1 MKNRLLLSSALVG
14 TLVGGSAAVAQ
25 TTVTGSLQLNYFD
38 VTRTGSVGAAAGT
51 SYRGWG
57 RESQLNVQNKGKL
70 NNGIDY
76 AAGFALEFDGNN
88 GYSTINTANTTED
101 STISNENVYIDF
113 IVGGT
118 TLTFG
123 LDHIQHS
130 QTTISPSASGNI
142 ADTFDTRL
150 GVYTN
155 SIGSNPKE
163 SIGMGLMQ
171 VTPFGRASL
180 WYAPTATDQGG
191 RDSRPNSNKDGRN
204 SAYELGFVG
213 DLGVKGLTSK
223 VFYNQEKKPDK
234 PTSVT
239 AGAPGVGTPVRDVKG
254 RSFGLAY
261 NFGQITVGA
270 DRARTEFADGISID
284 YKNMGLAYA
293 IDKNLSISYNQAKA
307 DRSNSAVQE
316 KIQQYGIGYN
326 LGPVMTSIEYDLID
340 SGVATTGP
348 TTGQDAKVVVIK
360 MGTNF

>member
-1 MKNRLLLSSALVG
+1 MKNKLLLSSALASA
-14 TLVGGSAAVAQ
+14 LISGSAAVAQ
-25 TTVTGSLQLNYFD
+25 TTITGSLQLNYYD

-76 AAGFALEFDGNN
+76 AAGFALEFDGAN
-88 GYSTINTANTTED
+88 GYSPVNTANTTED

-113 IVGGT
+113 IFGGT

-123 LDHIQHS
+123 VDHIQHS

-155 SIGSNPKE
+155 AIGPNPKE

-171 VTPFGRASL
+171 ATPFGRFSV
-180 WYAPTATDQGG
+180 WYAPTASDPGG
-191 RDSRPNSNKDGRN
+191 RDTRINQKDGRN
-204 SAYELGFVG
+204 SAIELGFVG
-213 DLGVKGLTSK
+213 DLGVKGLTAK
-223 VFYNQEKKPDK
+223 AFMNQEEKPDK
-234 PTSVT
+234 ATSAT
-239 AGAPGVGTPVRDVKG
+239 ASAPGNGTPVRDFKG

-261 NFGQITVGA
+261 NFGTVAVGA
-270 DRARTEFADGISID
+270 DRSRTEFVDNVSID
-284 YKNMGLAYA
+284 YSNYGISYA
-293 IDKNLSISYNQAKA
+293 VDKNLSVSYNQAKA
-307 DRSNSAVQE
+307 KRSNATVDENIKQF
-316 KIQQYGIGYN
+316 GVGYN
-326 LGPVMTSIEYDLID
+326 LGPVMTSIEYDKIE
-340 SGVATTGP
+340 SGVASTGP
-348 TTGQDAKVVVIK
+348 TVGQDAKVVVLK

>member
-57 RESQLNVQNKGKL
+57 RESQLNIQNKGKL
-70 NNGIDY
+70 NNGLDY
-76 AAGFALEFDGNN
+76 AAGFSLEFDGNN

-113 IVGGT
+113 ISGGT
-118 TLTFG
+118 TFTIG
-123 LDHIQHS
+123 VDHIQHS

-142 ADTFDTRL
+142 ADILDTRL

-155 SIGSNPKE
+155 AIGSNPKE
-163 SIGMGLMQ
+163 AMGMGLMQ
-171 VTPFGRASL
+171 VTPFGRASI

-191 RDSRPNSNKDGRN
+191 RDTRPNSNKDGRN
-204 SAYELGFVG
+204 SAFEVGFVG
-213 DLGVKGLTSK
+213 DLGVKGLTAK
-223 VFYNQEKKPDK
+223 AFYNQEEKPEK
-234 PTSVT
+234 ATSST
-239 AGAPGVGTPVRDVKG
+239 TGAPGAGTPVRDIKG
-254 RSFGLAY
+254 KSFGLAY
-261 NFGQITVGA
+261 NFGQFTVGA

-307 DRSNSAVQE
+307 DRSDKTVQE

-326 LGPVMTSIEYDLID
+326 LGPVMASIEYDLID
-340 SGVATTGP
+340 SGVANTGP
-348 TTGQDAKVVVIK
+348 TTGQDAKVVVVK
-360 MGTNF
+360 FGTNF

>member
-25 TTVTGSLQLNYFD
+25 TTVTGSLQLNYYD

-70 NNGIDY
+70 NTGLDY

-113 IVGGT
+113 ISGGT
-118 TLTFG
+118 TFTIG
-123 LDHIQHS
+123 VDHIQHS

-155 SIGSNPKE
+155 AIGSNPKE
-163 SIGMGLMQ
+163 AIGMGLMQ
-171 VTPFGRASL
+171 VTPFGRASF

-204 SAYELGFVG
+204 SAYEIGFVG
-213 DLGVKGLTSK
+213 GLGVKGLTAK
-223 VFYNQEKKPDK
+223 AFYNQEDKPDRA
-234 PTSVT
+234 TSAT
-239 AGAPGVGTPVRDVKG
+239 TTAPGGGTPVRDIKG

-307 DRSNSAVQE
+307 DRSDKTVEE

-326 LGPVMTSIEYDLID
+326 LGPVMASVEYDLID
-340 SGVATTGP
+340 AGVASTGP
-348 TTGQDAKVVVIK
+348 TTGQDAKVVVVK
-360 MGTNF
+360 FGTNF

>member
-38 VTRTGSVGAAAGT
+38 VTREGSVGGPAGS

-70 NNGIDY
+70 NNGLDY

-88 GYSTINTANTTED
+88 GYNTINTANTTED

-113 IVGGT
+113 ISGGT
-118 TLTFG
+118 TFTIG
-123 LDHIQHS
+123 VDHIQHS

-142 ADTFDTRL
+142 ADTLDTRL

-155 SIGSNPKE
+155 AIGSNPKE
-163 SIGMGLMQ
+163 AIGMGLMQ
-171 VTPFGRASL
+171 VTPFGRASI

-204 SAYELGFVG
+204 STYEIGFVG
-213 DLGVKGLTSK
+213 GLGVKGLTAK
-223 VFYNQEKKPDK
+223 AFYNQEDKPDK
-234 PTSVT
+234 PTSAT
-239 AGAPGVGTPVRDVKG
+239 TSAPGAGIPVRDVKG
-254 RSFGLAY
+254 KSFGLAY

-270 DRARTEFADGISID
+270 DRARTDFADGIGVD

-307 DRSNSAVQE
+307 KRSDRTVDE

-326 LGPVMTSIEYDLID
+326 LGPVMASIEYDLID
-340 SGVATTGP
+340 SGVANTGP
-348 TTGQDAKVVVIK
+348 TTGQDAKVVVVK
-360 MGTNF
+360 FGTNF